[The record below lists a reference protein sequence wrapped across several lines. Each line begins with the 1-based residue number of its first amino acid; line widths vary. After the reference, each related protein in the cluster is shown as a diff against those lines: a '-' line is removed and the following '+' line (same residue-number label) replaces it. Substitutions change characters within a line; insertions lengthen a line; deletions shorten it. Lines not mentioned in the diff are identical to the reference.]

1 MNGERDGNMDKIR
14 VKEIQ
19 RLTYADRVNEYLKLA
34 KRANTRIDALKK
46 QGLLFESK
54 ATKDINGEK
63 FSRSKKFKD
72 KKSLNKAIAK
82 VVKFLNNPTSTT
94 SGTKKHPVREPE
106 TYKLA
111 DLRTVTKSDKIKL
124 SQKWSKI
131 ANRRIS
137 ELDKA
142 GIDYYAR
149 EKLQYYFDVTKNKK
163 NRFYTGKN
171 WDSEVKLNRQLHE
184 LSLFLRAKT
193 STVAGVKQI
202 RATRNETFNK
212 RFEARGI
219 DFRITPENEKM
230 FYDFLSSEQFTSSMR
245 NRVASN
251 QIIDDFARAID
262 DGETPEQIYEEYSNF
277 LMNHSM
283 TFEQIAE
290 TRRGK
295 TLLK

>member
-1 MNGERDGNMDKIR
+1 MNGERDVNMGKIR

-19 RLTYADRVNEYLKLA
+19 KLTYADRVNEYLKLA

-54 ATKDINGEK
+54 AAKDINGEK
-63 FSRSKKFKD
+63 FSRSKKFKN
-72 KKSLNKAIAK
+72 KKELNKAISS
-82 VVKFLNNPTSTT
+82 VVKFLNSLSSTVT
-94 SGTKKHPVREPE
+94 GTKKHPIREPE
-106 TYKLA
+106 TYKLN
-111 DLRTVTKSDKIKL
+111 DLRTVTKTDKIKL

-131 ANRRIS
+131 ANRRIA

-149 EKLQYYFDVTKNKK
+149 EKLQYYFDITKNKK

-184 LSLFLRAKT
+184 LSLFLRSQS
-193 STVAGVKQI
+193 STVSGVKKI

-230 FYDFLSSEQFTSSMR
+230 FYDFLSSEQFNKSMR
-245 NRVASN
+245 ARVASN
-251 QIIDDFARAID
+251 QIVDDFARAID
-262 DGETPEQIYEEYSNF
+262 DGETPEQIYEEYSKF
-277 LMNHSM
+277 LMNHTM

-290 TRRGK
+290 TRKGK